1 MENEPCRLS
10 SAPQELFHW
19 KSIEWEG
26 PKPPVWNTDSQLS
39 ALCSKSRVSLKLGA
53 NPKELAALT
62 SRPSLNIEL
71 TLSQIS
77 EETLESLKLRER
89 NSRASSNPRANQAT
103 TEGHPQSDVTQ
114 RRAEFLQATQR
125 HFNLKASIK
134 QNLYKVAELVVS
146 ISKVRIIEFSSWW
159 STRVKSC
166 GNSRTVLYFNHSQFI
181 ACVYVF
187 CFMLFSLVHVL

>member
-1 MENEPCRLS
+1 M
-10 SAPQELFHW
+10 
-19 KSIEWEG
+19 
-26 PKPPVWNTDSQLS
+26 
-39 ALCSKSRVSLKLGA
+39 
-53 NPKELAALT
+53 
-62 SRPSLNIEL
+62 NIEP

-89 NSRASSNPRANQAT
+89 NSRDVKQPRANQAT

-146 ISKVRIIEFSSWW
+146 ISKVRIIEFSS
-159 STRVKSC
+159 
-166 GNSRTVLYFNHSQFI
+166 
-181 ACVYVF
+181 
-187 CFMLFSLVHVL
+187 